1 MPETPRSS
9 SVDPAGPDPRG
20 VSDAA
25 LPRVLGVWDLVGIVV
40 GGIIGSGIF
49 IVPAAIAT
57 EVGSPLLF
65 LAVWVV
71 GGVLSFFGALAFA
84 ELSAAYPQAGG
95 MYVFLRESYGSLVAF
110 LFGWALFLV
119 VDSGAIATL
128 AVAFST
134 KYLPFFF
141 PVSALAAKLVSVA
154 FVSVLVWVNYIGVR
168 SGANV
173 QNALALLKFAA
184 LVGVCVAV
192 FLFADGNPSNITSPA
207 PESPSM
213 GLLAHFGVA
222 LIAVLWAYKGWE
234 SVSYSAGETKDPE
247 RNLPLGFF
255 VGTLA
260 VIGIYLVTNLAYL
273 YVFPTSTIAGS
284 DRIASDAM
292 TVAIGPAGASVIAV
306 IILLSITGAG
316 NQVFLT
322 SPRVYFAMARDG
334 LFFRK
339 TAEVH
344 PRYRTPHVAILAMG
358 AWSIVLSLS
367 GTFEQLFTYVIFGQ
381 WIFFGLTVGAVL
393 ILRRKR
399 PDLPRPYRT
408 LGYPV
413 TPVLF
418 ILAALFI
425 SVNTLVNEFWNAMA
439 GLFIIGLGLPAYLF
453 WRRKARGARG
463 ADRPGA

>member
-1 MPETPRSS
+1 M
-9 SVDPAGPDPRG
+9 DG
-20 VSDAA
+20 
-25 LPRVLGVWDLVGIVV
+25 LVGNLQQSPHDTGV
-40 GGIIGSGIF
+40 
-49 IVPAAIAT
+49 AAGWQT
-57 EVGSPLLF
+57 VQ
-65 LAVWVV
+65 
-71 GGVLSFFGALAFA
+71 AFA

-141 PVSALAAKLVSVA
+141 PVSNLAAKLVSVA
-154 FVSVLVWVNYIGVR
+154 FVLVLVWVNYIGVR

-184 LVGVCVAV
+184 LVGVCGAV
-192 FLFADGNPSNITSPA
+192 FLFAEGTPSNITSPA
-207 PESPSM
+207 PEPLSM

-234 SVSYSAGETKDPE
+234 SVSYSAGETREPE
-247 RNLPLGFF
+247 RSLPLGFF
-255 VGTLA
+255 IGTLA

-358 AWSIVLSLS
+358 AWSVVLSLS

-413 TPVLF
+413 TPILF
-418 ILAALFI
+418 VLAALFI

-439 GLFIIGLGLPAYLF
+439 GLLIIALGLPAYLF
-453 WRRKARGARG
+453 WKRKRESAQAEDG
-463 ADRPGA
+463 PGA

>member
-1 MPETPRSS
+1 
-9 SVDPAGPDPRG
+9 V
-20 VSDAA
+20 
-25 LPRVLGVWDLVGIVV
+25 
-40 GGIIGSGIF
+40 
-49 IVPAAIAT
+49 
-57 EVGSPLLF
+57 
-65 LAVWVV
+65 
-71 GGVLSFFGALAFA
+71 FFFA
-84 ELSAAYPQAGG
+84 E
-95 MYVFLRESYGSLVAF
+95 
-110 LFGWALFLV
+110 
-119 VDSGAIATL
+119 
-128 AVAFST
+128 
-134 KYLPFFF
+134 
-141 PVSALAAKLVSVA
+141 
-154 FVSVLVWVNYIGVR
+154 
-168 SGANV
+168 
-173 QNALALLKFAA
+173 
-184 LVGVCVAV
+184 
-192 FLFADGNPSNITSPA
+192 GNPSNITSPA
-207 PESPSM
+207 QEPLSM

-234 SVSYSAGETKDPE
+234 SVSYSAGETREPE
-247 RNLPLGFF
+247 RSLPLGFF
-255 VGTLA
+255 IGTLA

-413 TPVLF
+413 TPILF
-418 ILAALFI
+418 ILAALII

-439 GLFIIGLGLPAYLF
+439 GLFIIALGLPAYLF
-453 WRRKARGARG
+453 WKRKRESAQAE
-463 ADRPGA
+463 DRPGA